1 MPELRIAFIS
11 PGTYPPDFGGAQL
24 RLHRTF
30 LRLRRNHALGVE
42 VLALAGE
49 STVAGWSEVDGI
61 QVRRL
66 PANPGVVSSFCSAGA
81 HLVRVLRA
89 GVDDGLQ
96 RIG

>member
-30 LRLRRNHALGVE
+30 LRLRRNHALRVE

-61 QVRRL
+61 PVRRL
-66 PANPGVVSSFCSAGA
+66 PTNPGVVSSA
-81 HLVRVLRA
+81 RRA
-89 GVDDGLQ
+89 
-96 RIG
+96 RISFAREDPESTSFTP